1 MKKSTIIILFSAVFL
16 CMNISWVYAGTV
28 SLSYSP
34 SVIMQGEPFMIKVN
48 GNTTLSSIKKITFD
62 GKVVPVFM
70 YQKIPTALVGV
81 DLNKKPGVYKLNLT
95 LSNGKVI
102 TKNVTVSLRLKI
114 TQPLGIPAKL
124 GGDTIQSQNNM
135 VATLVQ
141 ENKTLAN
148 IKTATT
154 SLWTKKF
161 ILPLKNILIT
171 DPYGYSRQTG
181 AYSIPHKGVDYKASV
196 GTSVSAIN
204 RGIVRV
210 VHSYTDYGNTIVI
223 DHGLG
228 LMSFYLHLSKINVKV
243 GDLVNQGQIIG
254 LSGETGYTLGPH
266 LHLSVRI
273 GGISIDPVKFFVLF
287 Q

>member
-28 SLSYSP
+28 SLSYLP
-34 SVIMQGEPFMIKVN
+34 SVIVQGEPFMIKVN

-70 YQKIPTALVGV
+70 YQNTPTALVGV

-114 TQPLGIPAKL
+114 TQPLGIPVKL

-148 IKTATT
+148 IKTSSTA
-154 SLWTKKF
+154 LWTKKF
-161 ILPLKNILIT
+161 ILPLKDIFVT
-171 DPYGYSRQTG
+171 DLYGYSRQTG
-181 AYSIPHKGVDYKASV
+181 VYSIPHKGVDYKASV
-196 GTSVSAIN
+196 GTNVMAIN

-243 GDLVNQGQIIG
+243 GDVVNQGQVIG

-273 GGISIDPVKFFVLF
+273 GGISIDPVKFFALF